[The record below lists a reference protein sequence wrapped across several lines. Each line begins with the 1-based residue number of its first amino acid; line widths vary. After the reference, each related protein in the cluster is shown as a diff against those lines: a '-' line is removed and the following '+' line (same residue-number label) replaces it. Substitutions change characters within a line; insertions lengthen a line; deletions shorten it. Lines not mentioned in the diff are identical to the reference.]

1 MAKQEP
7 FVPAEV
13 TDKPDFITD
22 FREQLQLLQ
31 QKYEKREVEC
41 VCFLSEPYFDKEG
54 LCDFYE
60 SFTFGKEDR
69 IYKLLRRSLDGNTA
83 MFRII
88 SKAWYERFLAGTSP
102 NDPNPHLRDLRRA
115 ILRYTGQDASEGRT
129 VADEAADLFRQVER
143 DTPALD
149 AQINVLRSKAKIFR
163 RQGLHQMQLLI
174 EQRIAALTDQLI
186 QERDEA
192 DRLELQ
198 SDQRRANALEALRV
212 RHQRQEETALD
223 HRLQH
228 DYDSMTRRV
237 RSYRTMIERLT
248 REMEALQEEQ
258 RQMQQQ
264 HPQFDPHSAAKQK
277 LRQMAERKRERA
289 AHKKKGKEQ
298 MQDNIGSC
306 SQMLRKIG

>member
-1 MAKQEP
+1 MDQKFIPDPSCPVPTFIAAADKALDHLKDHFALDHPAAMCFFGQKFIKDNQPYEYHRCAAFGDDE
-7 FVPAEV
+7 FVV
-13 TDKPDFITD
+13 TTMSECFSMQPQAYKLIT
-22 FREQLQLLQ
+22 RAW
-31 QKYEKREVEC
+31 YHH
-41 VCFLSEPYFDKEG
+41 FLSV
-54 LCDFYE
+54 
-60 SFTFGKEDR
+60 T
-69 IYKLLRRSLDGNTA
+69 
-83 MFRII
+83 
-88 SKAWYERFLAGTSP
+88 KA
-102 NDPNPHLRDLRRA
+102 NDPDMAIREARRA
-115 ILRYTGQDASEGRT
+115 ILRLMNKNERGEERT
-129 VADEAADLFRQVER
+129 VDDEAADLFRLVER

-186 QERDEA
+186 QERDDA

-212 RHQRQEETALD
+212 RRQRQEETALD

-237 RSYRTMIERLT
+237 RSYRTMIDRLT

>member
-1 MAKQEP
+1 MNEEP
-7 FVPAEV
+7 YTPGQV
-13 TDKPDFITD
+13 TDKPDFIND
-22 FREQLQLLQ
+22 FRELLDQLRT
-31 QKYEKREVEC
+31 KYQTREVEC
-41 VCFLSEPYFDKEG
+41 VCFLSEPYLDKDGIFD
-54 LCDFYE
+54 YYQ
-60 SFTFGKEDR
+60 SFTFGKEER
-69 IYKLLRRSLDGNTA
+69 ILKMLRRSLDGNTG

-88 SKAWYERFLAGTSP
+88 SRAWYERFLSGTSP
-102 NDPNPHLRDLRRA
+102 NDPNPLVRDLRRA
-115 ILRYTGQDASEGRT
+115 IMRYTGQDTSTGRT
-129 VADEAADLFRQVER
+129 VEDEAADLFRTVAR

-163 RQGLHQMQLLI
+163 RQGLHEMQRLI
-174 EQRIAALTDQLI
+174 EEHIAALTDQLI
-186 QERDEA
+186 AQRDEA

-198 SDQRRANALEALRV
+198 TDQRHANALEALRV
-212 RHQRQEETALD
+212 RHQRQEETELD

-258 RQMQQQ
+258 RQMQTA
-264 HPQFDPHSAAKQK
+264 HPQFDPHTAAKQK